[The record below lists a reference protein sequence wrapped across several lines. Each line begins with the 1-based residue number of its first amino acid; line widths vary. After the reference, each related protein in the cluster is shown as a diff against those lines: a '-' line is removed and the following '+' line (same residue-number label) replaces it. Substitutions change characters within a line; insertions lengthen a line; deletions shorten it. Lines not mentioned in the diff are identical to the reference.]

1 MSNKYNKTIKIKD
14 YWCVSLEDIK
24 SIVDVFSSRM
34 KSPMRQDLNA
44 IFESGHGLETND
56 LSEFINGL
64 SKRYNEKDI
73 LNKIEIYFSSFNKNK
88 TEVDKILMLS
98 FNFQYSGYSNINI
111 IAYDDDNSYK
121 DWVLGSLDEIERKIN
136 TLEIED
142 KYKKDYEKYSKDK
155 LIFDPDG
162 KIKKEIIKD
171 AQVHLSIVGTVEK
184 NKILIINKKL
194 WYEKPI
200 GQIVIGLF
208 ILIVGTVILKIV
220 GTI

>member
-73 LNKIEIYFSSFNKNK
+73 LNMLWLQPEIKASRPFKNSA
-88 TEVDKILMLS
+88 E
-98 FNFQYSGYSNINI
+98 
-111 IAYDDDNSYK
+111 
-121 DWVLGSLDEIERKIN
+121 
-136 TLEIED
+136 
-142 KYKKDYEKYSKDK
+142 
-155 LIFDPDG
+155 
-162 KIKKEIIKD
+162 
-171 AQVHLSIVGTVEK
+171 
-184 NKILIINKKL
+184 
-194 WYEKPI
+194 
-200 GQIVIGLF
+200 
-208 ILIVGTVILKIV
+208 
-220 GTI
+220 